1 MTSSRMT
8 LHIDKCAL
16 PEVLLITPRVFAD
29 DRGFFLET
37 YTEREFAA
45 AGITARFVQDNQSR
59 SKRRVLRGLHY
70 QLDHPQGKLVRVTRG
85 KIFDVAADIRTG
97 SPTFGKWVGVVLDDE
112 QKKALWIP
120 GGFAHGFCVLSDD
133 ADVAYKTTD
142 FYAPSAEKGIRW
154 DDPLLGIEWPIKDPI
169 LSAKD
174 LEYPLLSPTSRDL
187 PKYSAK

>member
-1 MTSSRMT
+1 MTPSRMA
-8 LHIDKCAL
+8 LHIEKCAM

-37 YTEREFAA
+37 YSERDFAA

-85 KIFDVAADIRTG
+85 KIFDVAADIRAG

-112 QKKALWIP
+112 KKQALWIP
-120 GGFAHGFCVLSDD
+120 AGFAHGFCVLSDE
-133 ADVAYKTTD
+133 ADVAYKATD
-142 FYAPSAEKGIRW
+142 FYTPSAERGIMG
-154 DDPLLGIEWPIKDPI
+154 DDPMLGIEC
-169 LSAKD
+169 
-174 LEYPLLSPTSRDL
+174 
-187 PKYSAK
+187 